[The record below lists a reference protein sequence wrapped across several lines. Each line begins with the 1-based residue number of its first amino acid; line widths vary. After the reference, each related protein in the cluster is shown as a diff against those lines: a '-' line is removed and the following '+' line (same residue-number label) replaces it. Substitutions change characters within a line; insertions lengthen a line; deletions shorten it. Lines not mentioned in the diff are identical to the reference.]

1 VTQRL
6 KGLCFQA
13 LVEANGDQAKAALA
27 IADDPSHLRTVELKL
42 MDYHSHLMSVI
53 EPFATANEALLDC
66 KRRFKNLPDR
76 HFASVESLVRQYF
89 RHNPLDS
96 FGRTKEILPPR

>member
-1 VTQRL
+1 
-6 KGLCFQA
+6 
-13 LVEANGDQAKAALA
+13 
-27 IADDPSHLRTVELKL
+27 

-66 KRRFKNLPDR
+66 KRRFQNFLDR

-89 RHNPLDS
+89 HHKPLDP
-96 FGRTKEILPPR
+96 FGRTKKALPPR